1 MSNKHDVEVKF
12 LTRGDDIEMLNE
24 AISLVPS
31 DNELLAGYLSYLKF
45 EIVDQLNIELP
56 KEEYPFGHRKGYSWD
71 EVDFLVEKQD
81 LESQITKETLHKDDI
96 LKILIKD
103 INPIVIGDE
112 EAIKLCKEYS
122 QAYRNS
128 FRDEKNINSDR
139 K

>member
-56 KEEYPFGHRKGYSWD
+56 KEEYPFGHSKGYSWD
-71 EVDFLVEKQD
+71 
-81 LESQITKETLHKDDI
+81 
-96 LKILIKD
+96 
-103 INPIVIGDE
+103 
-112 EAIKLCKEYS
+112 
-122 QAYRNS
+122 
-128 FRDEKNINSDR
+128 
-139 K
+139 